1 MIDDNG
7 DGNNDSGGS
16 GGIWY
21 LLGIYSVPGL
31 VLGSLH
37 VLTHPMFTMTHEVN
51 VIMIYLIL
59 QFSKSRLSEAK
70 ASIRV
75 TQPARGQAMLYIQ
88 KFWLQGLPWI
98 PAFLITFHLIVKTE
112 AFLQPKVT

>member
-31 VLGSLH
+31 VLSSLH

-70 ASIRV
+70 GLNQSYTASTWPSNALHPEV
-75 TQPARGQAMLYIQ
+75 LAPGPTLDSC
-88 KFWLQGLPWI
+88 LPDNVSFNSKDRSFSS
-98 PAFLITFHLIVKTE
+98 A
-112 AFLQPKVT
+112 